1 MRLITTTFFRRPID
15 METALALASPP
26 ELMLA
31 EEENTQLSGLVEAKL
46 AETQTLTVVTTD
58 EAFESAGKELLAIAQ
73 LRTKLEAALRPYI
86 EFWHRGHKAH
96 TQLLATL
103 DGPLDA
109 RERSMKQGLARYQ
122 REKEEAR
129 RREEERLRKEAEEL
143 RRKLEDE
150 DRDRR
155 EKEAEAERRRQEEEA
170 LAEAARREAEGDS
183 ETAELILE
191 QAIQESGC
199 KPAVVPQPSVVL
211 LAPVLRREVPKV
223 RGVGFREVP
232 KWGMKCRHERA
243 DNLNCEVCRSVPREY
258 LLLDPKR
265 VQARV
270 STFGTSANIPGIE
283 VWMDCTTSVRRKV

>member
-1 MRLITTTFFRRPID
+1 MRLITTTFFRKPID

-26 ELMLA
+26 QLMLA
-31 EEENTQLSGLVEAKL
+31 EEENTQLSVLVEAKL

-103 DGPLDA
+103 DGPLEA
-109 RERSMKQGLARYQ
+109 REYSMKQGLARYQ

-129 RREEERLRKEAEEL
+129 RREEERLRKQAEEL

-150 DRDRR
+150 ARDRR

-191 QAIQESGC
+191 HAIRENVTVSATVAQPAIVL
-199 KPAVVPQPSVVL
+199 KPPVVP
-211 LAPVLRREVPKV
+211 AEAPKV
-223 RGVGFREVP
+223 RGVGFREIP
-232 KWGMKCRHERA
+232 KWRMQCGHERA
-243 DNLNCEVCRSVPREY
+243 DNLNCAVCRSIPREY
-258 LLLDPKR
+258 LVLDPKR
-265 VQARV
+265 LQARV
-270 STFGTSANIPGIE
+270 SAFGTSANIPGIE
-283 VWMDCTTSVRRKV
+283 VWMECTTSVRRKT

>member
-1 MRLITTTFFRRPID
+1 
-15 METALALASPP
+15 METALIPPGETNSP
-26 ELMLA
+26 ELTLA
-31 EEENTQLSGLVEAKL
+31 EEEKKHLSSLVQAKL
-46 AETQTLTVVTTD
+46 LETQTLTMINTD
-58 EAFESAGKELLAIAQ
+58 EGFESAGKELVAIAQ
-73 LRTKLEAALRPYI
+73 LRAKLEAKLRPYI
-86 EFWHRGHKAH
+86 EFWHRGHRAH

-129 RREEERLRKEAEEL
+129 LREEERLRKEAEEL

-150 DRDRR
+150 DRKRR
-155 EKEAEAERRRQEEEA
+155 EKEAEAQRQRQEEEA

-191 QAIQESGC
+191 HAIHENSIQPPVASQ
-199 KPAVVPQPSVVL
+199 PAVILIPPVVQRQ
-211 LAPVLRREVPKV
+211 ASKV

-232 KWGMKCRHERA
+232 KWRMKCGHERA

-258 LLLDPKR
+258 LVLDPKR

-270 STFGTSANIPGIE
+270 STFGTSANTPGID
-283 VWMDCTTSVRRKV
+283 VWMDCTTSVRRKG

>member
-1 MRLITTTFFRRPID
+1 MQ
-15 METALALASPP
+15 TALALASPP

-31 EEENTQLSGLVEAKL
+31 DEEKTQLSGLVEAKL
-46 AETQTLTVVTTD
+46 AETQTLTVITTD
-58 EAFESAGKELLAIAQ
+58 EAFEGAGKELVAIAQ
-73 LRTKLEAALRPYI
+73 LRARLESALRPYV

-129 RREEERLRKEAEEL
+129 RRAEERLRKQAEQLRQRLEAED
-143 RRKLEDE
+143 RK
-150 DRDRR
+150 RR
-155 EKEAEAERRRQEEEA
+155 EEEAEAQKQRQEDEA
-170 LAEAARREAEGDS
+170 LTEAARREAEGDS

-191 QAIQESGC
+191 HAIQENSTQ
-199 KPAVVPQPSVVL
+199 PAVASQPSVVL
-211 LAPVLRREVPKV
+211 MSPVLQREAPKV

-232 KWGMKCRHERA
+232 KWRMRCGHERA

-258 LLLDPKR
+258 LVLDPKR

-283 VWMDCTTSVRRKV
+283 VWMDCTTSVRRKG

>member
-1 MRLITTTFFRRPID
+1 
-15 METALALASPP
+15 MERALTLASPP
-26 ELMLA
+26 DLTLA
-31 EEENTQLSGLVEAKL
+31 EEEKSQLSDLVEAKL
-46 AETQTLTVVTTD
+46 AETQTLTVITTD

-96 TQLLATL
+96 TQLLTTL
-103 DGPLDA
+103 DGPLGA
-109 RERSMKQGLARYQ
+109 REHSMKQGLARYQ

-129 RREEERLRKEAEEL
+129 RREEERLRKQAEEL

-150 DRDRR
+150 DRKRR
-155 EKEAEAERRRQEEEA
+155 QEEVEAERQRQEEEA

-191 QAIQESGC
+191 HAIRENSAQ
-199 KPAVVPQPSVVL
+199 PAVASQAAVILMPTVVQRQ
-211 LAPVLRREVPKV
+211 APKV

-232 KWGMKCRHERA
+232 KWRMKCGHERA
-243 DNLNCEVCRSVPREY
+243 DNLNCEICRSVPREY
-258 LLLDPKR
+258 LVLDPKR

-270 STFGTSANIPGIE
+270 GAFGTSANIPGIE
-283 VWMDCTTSVRRKV
+283 VWMDCTASVRRKG